1 MPNKVFFTRSTNRLL
16 AATGIGAVA
25 VMLLAAGFAVWTLYE
40 TTLENAQ
47 RMLANVSL
55 VLAEETA
62 RSFQSVDVMLAEIQQ
77 DIADKNIATP
87 QALRAKLG
95 DSDIHRYLELE
106 RSNLP
111 QVESLSISDAAGQL
125 LNSSRIWPPPELDN
139 SRSEHIIASRDPANT
154 ALLIGNPMRS
164 ASSGAWTLYIAR
176 ALRARDGTYLGA
188 VTAAIRLSYFEDFYR
203 SIALGPESGIALLRD
218 DGKALALYPPLND
231 AIGGLSLAEAPL
243 VRRVMGGAEKASGFS
258 SGFDDMRR
266 LADVHAVRGFPLIVS
281 VSEGVE
287 TVFAGWRRDTFVI
300 AIGTLAA
307 IIGSGILFGAL
318 ARQERRRSEMAQ
330 QLSDNEMK
338 LEAARD
344 TAEAANRAKSDF
356 LAAMSH
362 EIRTPMNGIIGMSH
376 LLRGTAL
383 SVEQQE
389 YADSIASCAES
400 LLHLINDILDISKL
414 ESGVM
419 TLEAVAFDLGELV
432 QSVVPIL
439 QPRAREKGI
448 AFTTRI
454 LPGVDGYFVGDP
466 TRLRQVLINLAGNA
480 VKFTAT
486 GGVHI
491 EVSATERTARSETL
505 RFEVIDSGIG
515 IPPAAQ
521 QKLFQKFSQADG
533 SIARKFGGSGLGLA
547 ISRQFIELMGGTIGV
562 SSEEGVGSRFWF
574 EVSLAPATSSVN
586 PAEIAGLAVA
596 EPVQRH
602 LRVLIAEDN
611 PVNQHVARAILTKAG
626 HRIDIAQNGY
636 QAVEAA
642 RSGRYDLVLMDI
654 EMPDLGGLE
663 ATKRIRALR
672 PPQRDVPII
681 AVTAHALAGAREQF
695 LIAGMNDYISKP
707 FNPPD
712 LLALLDRIG
721 GKSGMVAKPFT
732 EPAPRQ
738 AADAPAPVFDRA
750 RLDDLREV
758 LDEQKFAGLV
768 AEFTRGLEARVK
780 DLSEQLQ
787 RSAWAEAARQAH
799 DVVSV
804 AGNVG
809 AARLSAL
816 ASVVELSCRAGN
828 EAECRALSARFA
840 DEAAQALRALK
851 SYQAPARST
860 AAGVT
865 AIATGR

>member
-1 MPNKVFFTRSTNRLL
+1 ML
-16 AATGIGAVA
+16 AVTGIGGVA
-25 VMLLAAGFAVWTLYE
+25 VMLLAAGLAVWTLYE

-77 DIADKNIATP
+77 DVADMKIATP
-87 QALRAKLG
+87 QALRVKLA
-95 DSDIHRYLELE
+95 DEATHRYLELE

-111 QVESLSISDAAGQL
+111 QVESLSINDAAGQL
-125 LNSSRIWPPPELDN
+125 LNSSRVWPPPELDN
-139 SRSEHIIASRDPANT
+139 SRSEHIIASRNPANT
-154 ALLIGNPMRS
+154 ALLIGSPIRS

-218 DGKALALYPPLND
+218 DGKALALYPPVND
-231 AIGGLSLAEAPL
+231 EIGNLSLAKAPL
-243 VRRVMGGAEKASGFS
+243 VHRVMDGAEKASGFTP
-258 SGFDDMRR
+258 GFIAKTPR
-266 LADVHAVRGFPLIVS
+266 LVDLHAVPGFPLIVS
-281 VSEGVE
+281 VSEGVD
-287 TVFAGWRRDTFVI
+287 TVFVGWRRDTLVI

-307 IIGSGILFGAL
+307 IIGSSILFGAL
-318 ARQERRRSEMAQ
+318 GRQERRRNEMAQ
-330 QLSDNEMK
+330 QLSENETK
-338 LEAARD
+338 LAAAKD

-383 SVEQQE
+383 SNEQQE

-400 LLHLINDILDISKL
+400 LLLLINDILDISKL

-448 AFTTRI
+448 QFTTRI
-454 LPGVDGYFVGDP
+454 FPGVDGFFVGDP
-466 TRLRQVLINLAGNA
+466 TRLRQVLLNLAGNA

-486 GGVHI
+486 GGVRI

-505 RFEVIDSGIG
+505 RFEVIDTGIG

-547 ISRQFIELMGGTIGV
+547 ISRQFVELMGGTIGV
-562 SSEEGVGSRFWF
+562 SSEEGAGSRFWF
-574 EVSLAPATSSVN
+574 EVSLAPATSAVN
-586 PAEIAGLAVA
+586 PAEIAGIVAA
-596 EPVQRH
+596 EPSPRK

-626 HRIDIAQNGY
+626 HRVDIAQNGY
-636 QAVEAA
+636 QAIEAA

-672 PPQRDVPII
+672 PPQCDVPIV

-695 LIAGMNDYISKP
+695 LKSGMNDYISKP

-721 GKSGMVAKPFT
+721 GKSGAMATPST
-732 EPAPRQ
+732 EPAPRP
-738 AADAPAPVFDRA
+738 AADATAPVFDRA
-750 RLDDLREV
+750 RLDDLRQV
-758 LDEQKFAGLV
+758 LDDQKFAGMV
-768 AEFTRGLEARVK
+768 IEFTRGLEMRVK
-780 DLSEQLQ
+780 ALSVQLQ
-787 RSAWAEAARQAH
+787 RAAWAEAAREAH
-799 DVVSV
+799 DIVSV

-816 ASVVELSCRAGN
+816 AGAIESSCRAGN
-828 EAECRALSARFA
+828 EAECRVLTARFGG
-840 DEAAQALRALK
+840 EAAQALQALK
-851 SYQAPARST
+851 TYQSAATPIT
-860 AAGVT
+860 AAAARAT
-865 AIATGR
+865 ATGR